1 MFLVCKIL
9 EFGYSFFMANEL
21 ILVVDD
27 DNDLREFTVSC
38 LREEGFKVIEAKNGR
53 EAIDAIQE
61 NPLKMVLLDLNLP
74 DIDGED
80 VLQKIK
86 NKDRLLPVIV
96 ISGKQSVSSK
106 VLTLGLG
113 ADDYI
118 TKPYSEDEL
127 IARIKS
133 NLKKYSIFN
142 EINENKKSF
151 LISIGNLTLDQR
163 NFTVNLGHK
172 EEKLSPRLFSLLRF
186 FMENPG
192 VVFNKKMIYQKV
204 WADEFFDDNTVTV
217 FIRKLRRIIEID
229 PGKPKHILTVW
240 GEGYKF
246 NSLEN

>member
-1 MFLVCKIL
+1 
-9 EFGYSFFMANEL
+9 MANEL
-21 ILVVDD
+21 ILVIDD
-27 DNDLREFTVSC
+27 DNDLREFTTSC
-38 LREEGFKVIEAKNGR
+38 LLDEGFKTIEAANGK
-53 EAIDAIQE
+53 EALKLIDNDE
-61 NPLKMVLLDLNLP
+61 LKMVLLDLNLP

-80 VLQKIK
+80 ILQKIK
-86 NKDRLLPVIV
+86 SKYKLLPVIV
-96 ISGKQSVSSK
+96 LSGKQSVSSK

-133 NLKKYSIFN
+133 NLKKYTIFN
-142 EINENKKSF
+142 EIYEHKESY
-151 LISIGNLTLDQR
+151 LISVGNIVLDQR
-163 NFTVNLGHK
+163 NFTVKLGDK

-192 VVFNKKMIYQKV
+192 IVYNKKMIYQKV
-204 WADEFFDDNTVTV
+204 WSDEFFDDNTVTV

-229 PGKPKHILTVW
+229 PSKPKNLLTVW